1 MSSELFFYTLD
12 VNPLYKIKSNATKNL
27 ILYLNEISRD
37 QIVKICTKTR
47 NEICDKFN
55 ITHSTLSK
63 CFKTLKELNVIKGNK
78 GKYMINPEMFY
89 KGSINNIDIAIE
101 KFNNY

>member
-1 MSSELFFYTLD
+1 MSFESFFYTLD
-12 VNPLYKIKSNATKNL
+12 TTSLYKLKSNATKDL
-27 ILYLNEISRD
+27 ILYLNTISNN
-37 QIVKICTKTR
+37 QIITICTKTR
-47 NEICDKFN
+47 NEICNTLN

-89 KGSINNIDIAIE
+89 KGSINNIDTAIE

>member
-1 MSSELFFYTLD
+1 MSYELFLYLSE
-12 VNPLYKIKSNATKNL
+12 VNPLDKIKSNTAKSL
-27 ILYLNEISRD
+27 ILYLNEIFRD
-37 QIVKICTKTR
+37 QIVKICTKTK

-55 ITHSTLSK
+55 INHSTLSK

-89 KGSINNIDIAIE
+89 KGSINNIDTAIE